1 MTSKVPSTVNL
12 QNRFS
17 TLMVTEKSSIEHE
30 PQVQTP
36 TNYHERI
43 KFEYT
48 KAEKKKQ
55 IPQYSNYCS
64 NNRKLCEHAK

>member
-1 MTSKVPSTVNL
+1 MTSKVPSTVNS
-12 QNRFS
+12 QNCFS
-17 TLMVTEKSSIEHE
+17 TLMVTGKSSIEHE

-43 KFEYT
+43 KFENT
-48 KAEKKKQ
+48 KLKKKQ
-55 IPQYSNYCS
+55 IPQYLNYCS

>member
-43 KFEYT
+43 KFENK

-64 NNRKLCEHAK
+64 NNRKLCGHAK